1 MSPRIFLYLA
11 FVLGLTTVA
20 TAHGQG
26 RSAPSAA
33 VQQKVQR
40 VQQNGALPQPDQ
52 TPTTFS
58 QQEIND
64 YVASTA
70 VKLPKGVQSVRF
82 SSEPG
87 VIASNARVDFDEVK
101 SGRGSA
107 NPLLSVFSGVHDVV
121 VVAHAH
127 GAGHTGY
134 VDIDSVSLDG
144 VEIPRFVLQL
154 FVQKY
159 LEPKYPSLGLNSQF
173 RMPAR
178 IDTAVVGKNQLTVTQ
193 K

>member
-1 MSPRIFLYLA
+1 MNNRLSLLLAILLA
-11 FVLGLTTVA
+11 FTNGY
-20 TAHGQG
+20 TAAQN
-26 RSAPSAA
+26 RSSVSAEA
-33 VQQKVQR
+33 ERKIEHVQE
-40 VQQNGALPQPDQ
+40 NGSRPQPDQ
-52 TPTTFS
+52 TPATFT

-64 YVASTA
+64 YVASGA

-87 VIASNARVDFDEVK
+87 VITANAHVDFDEVK

-121 VVAHAH
+121 VIAHAH

-134 VDIDSVSLDG
+134 VDVDSVSLDG
-144 VEIPRFVLQL
+144 VDIPRFVLQL

-159 LEPKYPSLGLNSQF
+159 LQPKYPDIGLSSRF
-173 RMPAR
+173 EMPNK
-178 IDTAVVGKNQLTVTQ
+178 IDTAVVGNNQLTITQ

>member
-1 MSPRIFLYLA
+1 MSPRISLLLA
-11 FVLGLTTVA
+11 ILLVSITSY
-20 TAHGQG
+20 TAQD
-26 RSAPSAA
+26 RSSTSAA
-33 VQQKVQR
+33 VERKIQHI
-40 VQQNGALPQPDQ
+40 QQNGTLPQPDQ

-64 YVASTA
+64 YVASGA

-87 VIASNARVDFDEVK
+87 VVTSNARIDFDELK
-101 SGRGSA
+101 NGRGSA

-127 GAGHTGY
+127 GAGHMGY
-134 VDIDSVSLDG
+134 VDVDSVSLDG
-144 VEIPRFVLQL
+144 VDIPRFVLQL
-154 FVQKY
+154 FVEKY
-159 LEPKYPSLGLNSQF
+159 LQPKYPDVGLSSRFEMTNK
-173 RMPAR
+173 
-178 IDTAVVGKNQLTVTQ
+178 IDTAVVGHNLLTVTQ

>member
-1 MSPRIFLYLA
+1 MRNLISLLLAALLSLTIGASAQNRSPL
-11 FVLGLTTVA
+11 
-20 TAHGQG
+20 
-26 RSAPSAA
+26 SAE
-33 VQQKVQR
+33 VDRKIQHL
-40 VQQNGALPQPDQ
+40 QQNGAKPQPDQ

-58 QQEIND
+58 QEEIND
-64 YVASTA
+64 YVASGA

-82 SSEPG
+82 AGEPG
-87 VIASNARVDFDEVK
+87 VITSNARIDFDEVK

-134 VDIDSVSLDG
+134 VDVDSVSLDA
-144 VEIPRFVLQL
+144 VDIPRFVLQL
-154 FVQKY
+154 FVEKY
-159 LEPKYPSLGLNSQF
+159 LQPKYPNVGLSSRF
-173 RMPAR
+173 EMPYKV
-178 IDTAVVGKNQLTVTQ
+178 DTAVIGRNQLTITQ

>member
-1 MSPRIFLYLA
+1 MRHRTSLL
-11 FVLGLTTVA
+11 LTVVTVA
-20 TAHGQG
+20 SAHAASQS
-26 RSAPSAA
+26 RPSVPAA
-33 VQQKVQR
+33 VEQKIQH
-40 VQQNGALPQPDQ
+40 VQQNGALAAPDQ

-64 YVASTA
+64 YVASGA

-82 SSEPG
+82 AGEPG
-87 VIASNARVDFDEVK
+87 VITANARIDFDEFK

-144 VEIPRFVLQL
+144 VDIPRFVLEL
-154 FVQKY
+154 FVEKY
-159 LEPKYPSLGLNSQF
+159 LQPKYPQVGLSSRF
-173 RMPAR
+173 ALPYK
-178 IDTAVVGKNQLTVTQ
+178 IDTAVVGDNQLTITQ

>member
-1 MSPRIFLYLA
+1 MSHRKSLLLA
-11 FVLGLTTVA
+11 GLLALTTGF
-20 TAHGQG
+20 TAAAQN
-26 RSAPSAA
+26 RSSVSAE
-33 VQQKVQR
+33 VERKVQH
-40 VQQNGALPQPDQ
+40 VQQNGAQAQPDQ

-64 YVASTA
+64 YVASGA

-82 SSEPG
+82 ASEPG
-87 VIASNARVDFDEVK
+87 VITSNARIDFDEVK

-127 GAGHTGY
+127 GSGHMGY

-144 VEIPRFVLQL
+144 VDIPRFVLQL
-154 FVQKY
+154 FVEKY
-159 LEPKYPSLGLNSQF
+159 LQPKYPNVGLSSRF
-173 RMPAR
+173 EMPYK
-178 IDTAVVGKNQLTVTQ
+178 IDTAVVGHNQLTITQ

>member
-1 MSPRIFLYLA
+1 MSHRTCLWLVFL
-11 FVLGLTTVA
+11 LGLTTA
-20 TAHGQG
+20 ITAQGQA
-26 RSAPSAA
+26 RSTASAA
-33 VQQKVQR
+33 IQQKVQH
-40 VQQNGALPQPDQ
+40 VEQNGALPQPDQ

-64 YVASTA
+64 YVASSA

-82 SSEPG
+82 SSDPG
-87 VIASNARVDFDEVK
+87 VITSNARVDFDEVK

-107 NPLLSVFSGVHDVV
+107 NPLLSVFSGVHDIV

-134 VDIDSVSLDG
+134 VDVDSVSLDG
-144 VEIPRFVLQL
+144 VDIPRFVLQL

-159 LEPKYPSLGLNSQF
+159 LQPKYPNLGLNSQF
-173 RMPAR
+173 AMPAK
-178 IDTAVVGKNQLTVTQ
+178 IDTAVVGPNQLTITQ

>member
-1 MSPRIFLYLA
+1 MIQPASLLFAALLA
-11 FVLGLTTVA
+11 FIPGY
-20 TAHGQG
+20 TAAQD
-26 RSAPSAA
+26 RSSTSAE
-33 VQQKVQR
+33 VERKVEH
-40 VQQNGALPQPDQ
+40 VQQNGARSQPDQ

-64 YVASTA
+64 YVASDA

-82 SSEPG
+82 ASEPG
-87 VIASNARVDFDEVK
+87 VITANAHVDFDELK
-101 SGRGSA
+101 NGRGSA

-134 VDIDSVSLDG
+134 VDVDSVSLDG
-144 VEIPRFVLQL
+144 VDIPRFVLQL
-154 FVQKY
+154 FVEKY
-159 LEPKYPSLGLNSQF
+159 LQPKYPNVGLSSRF
-173 RMPAR
+173 EMPYK
-178 IDTAVVGKNQLTVTQ
+178 IDTAVVGRNQLTITQ